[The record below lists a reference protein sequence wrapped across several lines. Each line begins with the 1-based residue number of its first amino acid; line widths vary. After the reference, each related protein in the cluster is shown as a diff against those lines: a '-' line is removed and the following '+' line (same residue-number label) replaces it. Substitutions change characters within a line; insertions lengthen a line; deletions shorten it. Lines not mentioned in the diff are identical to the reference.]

1 MSRSNKFLSQSA
13 SILLACTWLA
23 APLWGADPARLAIGE
38 HDAPVNDVQLHYTV
52 AGHGPLIFV
61 CSPGWGPGSLYLQRG
76 LAPLEKHYTLLFID
90 TRGSGKSSRP
100 TDLKRM
106 SSSDM
111 ADDIE
116 GLRRYL
122 ALDKINLLGHSDAG
136 AIALYYAERYPS
148 ALAKLIIV
156 DGLSYGSTNVDNK
169 EDENLKKIRK
179 GLVNDPRYKEALRP
193 FKPTEE
199 GDAGMQ
205 QQLQH
210 DAPISFADP
219 AKNGPIFAQTIEGMA
234 PSFFAAQAHAAA
246 GQAQHVEG
254 TAHLG
259 DIKARTLIVVGKE
272 DWLCPVM
279 NSEDLHQRIIGSQLV
294 EINGSG
300 HFPWIEQP
308 AAFFK
313 SVNAF
318 LKD

>member
-1 MSRSNKFLSQSA
+1 MSILNKFHSRSA
-13 SILLACTWLA
+13 SILLASTWLA
-23 APLWGADPARLAIGE
+23 AHLWGADSSRLAIGE
-38 HDAPVNDVQLHYTV
+38 HDAPVNDVQLHYTI
-52 AGHGPLIFV
+52 AGHGPLVFV

-76 LAPLEKHYTLLFID
+76 LAPLEEHYTLLFID
-90 TRGSGKSSRP
+90 TRGSGKSSKP
-100 TDLKRM
+100 ADVKRM
-106 SSSDM
+106 SGSDM

-122 ALDKINLLGHSDAG
+122 ALDKISLLGHSDSG

-156 DGLSYGSTNVDNK
+156 DGLSNGSTDIDNK
-169 EDENLKKIRK
+169 EDENLQKIRE
-179 GLVNDPRYKEALRP
+179 GLSNDPRYKEALRP

-219 AKNGPIFAQTIEGMA
+219 AKNGPRFAQTIEGMI
-234 PSFFAAQAHAAA
+234 PSSFAAQAHAAA
-246 GQAQHVEG
+246 GRAQHVEG

-259 DIKARTLIVVGKE
+259 DIKATTLIVVGKE

-279 NSEDLHQRIIGSQLV
+279 DSEDLHQQIHGSQLV
-294 EINGSG
+294 EIDGSG

-308 AAFFK
+308 IVFFK